1 MLTDTRLAEK
11 LAGAQGGVLT
21 RQQAHEC
28 GVSSKVIRRKLTTGN
43 WHLRFGV
50 LDLGTAP
57 HGPDWRDAWALGLR
71 FGPSILVT
79 GPTALRLSHW
89 PVACPKVLACC
100 PPSRHSRVESVRLIR
115 DSQQRRWRQ
124 GPAFRLVT
132 RQLALIDAL
141 QYLPL
146 SEAREILDLAL
157 QRHWIDTRT
166 WNELIAPRLGVG
178 RVGARQLRGLSR
190 RVTEGTHSDAERL
203 LLRLLRSDG
212 QKNWVCNYP
221 LRGSDGTI
229 EAELDFALPEL
240 RLCLEVDGRAFH
252 SDHASFEIDRIRQN
266 RVMLQGWLVLR
277 FTWSQ
282 LTMHP
287 EQVLA
292 EVRRAVAIRQRLR
305 E

>member
-1 MLTDTRLAEK
+1 M
-11 LAGAQGGVLT
+11 
-21 RQQAHEC
+21 
-28 GVSSKVIRRKLTTGN
+28 
-43 WHLRFGV
+43 
-50 LDLGTAP
+50 
-57 HGPDWRDAWALGLR
+57 
-71 FGPSILVT
+71 
-79 GPTALRLSHW
+79 
-89 PVACPKVLACC
+89 
-100 PPSRHSRVESVRLIR
+100 RLIR